1 MNAHAKISD
10 VPAHERPISEQ
21 FRIVAKEWVDLDA
34 AANLLEETKSA
45 VLAQK
50 MAALGDMPVSK
61 AEMTVKASADWHD
74 HVASICEARRL
85 ANLKKVQLE
94 YLRMKH
100 SEWQAINANARH
112 EARLG
117 R

>member
-1 MNAHAKISD
+1 MSIRNL
-10 VPAHERPISEQ
+10 PERDQPLSEQ
-21 FRIVAKEWVDLDA
+21 FRIVAKRWVDLDA

-50 MAALGDMPVSK
+50 MAALGDMPVSR
-61 AEMTVKASADWHD
+61 AEMTVKASPEWSEHITTIV
-74 HVASICEARRL
+74 HARKE
-85 ANLKKVQLE
+85 ANLAKLQLE
-94 YLRMKH
+94 YIRMKH
-100 SEWQAINANARH
+100 MEWTSANANLRH